1 MHHPRVRG
9 KTAFGGDANV
19 HFSLQ
24 PMAFQQPRRHDR
36 LGETRVGMYPGRARH
51 RLSQSLAKNHPL
63 PRRCQTS
70 WVRLRPMSRSMIRTS
85 GNASVAWKNQT
96 QSDAAIDLNYR
107 SRG

>member
-51 RLSQSLAKNHPL
+51 RLSQSLAKNHI
-63 PRRCQTS
+63 
-70 WVRLRPMSRSMIRTS
+70 RPPAPPAIAASMPDILGAAETHEP
-85 GNASVAWKNQT
+85 QHD
-96 QSDAAIDLNYR
+96 SDKR
-107 SRG
+107 